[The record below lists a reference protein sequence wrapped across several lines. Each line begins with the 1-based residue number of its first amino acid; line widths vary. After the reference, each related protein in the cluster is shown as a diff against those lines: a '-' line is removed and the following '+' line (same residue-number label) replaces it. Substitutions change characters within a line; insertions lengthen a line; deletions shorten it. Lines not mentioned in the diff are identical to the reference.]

1 MNIGACTGIE
11 FIAAGIIK
19 LLPTVL
25 LATSSSRL
33 RREPTGLTLSCLK
46 SAIVVVVK
54 TKSPETVKLTDE
66 MERCPVY
73 GLILV
78 LYAEMEIVKSV
89 DSEISPVI
97 WVGWWYSVIV
107 LKTLVG

>member
-1 MNIGACTGIE
+1 MNIAAVSIIACTGIE

-33 RREPTGLTLSCLK
+33 FSSRPRREPIGLTLSCLK

-66 MERCPVY
+66 MERCHVH

-78 LYAEMEIVKSV
+78 LYSEMEIVKSV
-89 DSEISPVI
+89 DSEISLVI
-97 WVGWWYSVIV
+97 WVA
-107 LKTLVG
+107 LVV

>member
-1 MNIGACTGIE
+1 VNIAACTGIE
-11 FIAAGIIK
+11 FITAGIIK